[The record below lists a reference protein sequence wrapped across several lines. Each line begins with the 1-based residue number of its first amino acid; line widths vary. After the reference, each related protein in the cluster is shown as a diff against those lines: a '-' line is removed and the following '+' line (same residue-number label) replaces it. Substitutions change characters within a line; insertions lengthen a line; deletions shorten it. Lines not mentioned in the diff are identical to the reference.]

1 MKAVFLEDIEIAD
14 GKMRMIVNKGDEL
27 SVEADNGDSYIL
39 RKKNG
44 WGTVAPKSSEGTI
57 YRIEEE

>member
-1 MKAVFLEDIEIAD
+1 MKAIFLAD
-14 GKMRMIVNKGDEL
+14 VQIKSGKMRMNIDKGEEL
-27 SVEADNGDSYIL
+27 TAKDNGDSYIL

-44 WGTVAPKSSEGTI
+44 WGTVAPKSAEGTI